1 MGNCAA
7 STASASIPQAGLTAE
22 EDADTKT
29 ISENASTAAC
39 AITISASPTSGKKC
53 DTLRVQI
60 KCENYKRLVL
70 VHAALGLCRTIPFAI
85 ALIVSGSLEISLRLA
100 GQFLLWMLATA
111 IVDFAAVV
119 AFGTHD
125 GKSNFFP
132 PTMLVIVGGYLPA
145 CLVCSAFSSAI
156 KWLSLGVAFLVL
168 TSAAAPFVVWR
179 CQTKHITGR
188 DYAHEAFFYLHRCW
202 IWLDGFWSVVIN
214 VGLLV
219 ALSCFTS
226 GAELG
231 MNVETQWLW
240 SWFLQAIA
248 LTANVAMCGIQI
260 AACRAQSR
268 AHAQPK
274 LSSSSP
280 ADCADERRPSRCMR
294 LSLPVSSSFV
304 VASLA
309 LLWRLELVRPG
320 IWDATAM
327 PAPACEGC
335 HCFAHN
341 HTTSIR
347 KGVVYG
353 TVPDPTSTRLLD
365 LLLDVHEP
373 QGDVFSNKTGGGRPA
388 IVMIHGGA
396 TKWGSRYD
404 EIQKHEAVHMAKH
417 GFVVFNIEYRTDR
430 RQLLPQ
436 LGDVRNAI
444 HDAKA
449 AIRFVRRFADRFGV
463 DTSRIATWG
472 SSAGAIISAS
482 QELVDEG
489 QSGNPGFSSD
499 VAAHVGLSGCLWPWL
514 LLDVGGK
521 RALSKQTPWF
531 NVHGTDDKQV
541 LPFMA
546 QLTYHFFRILG
557 YPPSSNILAW
567 IPNGNHEAWREATK
581 PGGQPPMHAL
591 RRHIMSFLVQSLKLQ
606 ERQC

>member
-1 MGNCAA
+1 MNFPA
-7 STASASIPQAGLTAE
+7 STASVPIPQAGSTAE
-22 EDADTKT
+22 KHGDTKT
-29 ISENASTAAC
+29 TSGNACIADC
-39 AITISASPTSGKKC
+39 AIKIPPSPTSGKRC
-53 DTLRVQI
+53 ETLSVQYA
-60 KCENYKRLVL
+60 KKYQRLVL
-70 VHAALGLCRTIPFAI
+70 VHAALGLGRSIPFAI
-85 ALIVSGSLEISLRLA
+85 AFLVSGSVEISLRLA
-100 GQFLLWMLATA
+100 GQFLLWMTATA
-111 IVDFAAVV
+111 IVDFAALV
-119 AFGTHD
+119 AFSARGEN
-125 GKSNFFP
+125 SNLFP
-132 PTMLVIVGGYLPA
+132 PTMLVVVGGYLPA

-168 TSAAAPFVVWR
+168 TSAAAPFAVSR
-179 CQTKHITGR
+179 CKAKKVAGR
-188 DYAHEAFFYLHRCW
+188 DYAYEAFFYLHRCW
-202 IWLDGFWSVVIN
+202 IWLDGLSSVLIN
-214 VGLLV
+214 VALLL
-219 ALSCFTS
+219 AFSCLTS

-240 SWFLQAIA
+240 SWVLQAMA

-260 AACRAQSR
+260 AACRAQRR
-268 AHAQPK
+268 AKVQPK
-274 LSSSSP
+274 HCSP
-280 ADCADERRPSRCMR
+280 NLADSADEGRPSQLIR
-294 LSLPVSSSFV
+294 LSLVSFV

-320 IWDATAM
+320 IWDATAT
-327 PAPACEGC
+327 PAPACAGC
-335 HCFAHN
+335 HCLAHN
-341 HTTSIR
+341 LTTSIR
-347 KGVVYG
+347 EGIVYG
-353 TVPDPTSTRLLD
+353 TARDPTSTRLLD

-373 QGDVFSNKTGGGRPA
+373 HGDVFSNTTGGRPA

-396 TKWGSRYD
+396 TKWGSRHD

-417 GFVVFNIEYRTDR
+417 GFVVFNIEYRTER

-436 LGDVRNAI
+436 LGDVRNAV
-444 HDAKA
+444 HDVKA
-449 AIRFVRRFADRFGV
+449 AIRFVRRFADRYGV
-463 DTSRIATWG
+463 DTSRIATLG
-472 SSAGAIISAS
+472 SSAGAIISVS

-514 LLDVGGK
+514 LLDGGGK

-567 IPNGNHEAWREATK
+567 IPGGKHEEWREAIE

-591 RRHIMSFLVQSLKLQ
+591 RGHIMSFLVQSLKLQ
-606 ERQC
+606 DHQC